1 MRRRTASCST
11 WLRRGR
17 SSPPSPCSSARP
29 LPSSR
34 TRFAAVTRDRSP
46 LRWRLATGGRHERL
60 CRPNAANH
68 RHPDGKSPS
77 WRAPGRLVRMRPRSG
92 AALQA
97 ETDQT
102 ARGER
107 VGHGPSAL
115 GPAAGGAHTGADIGA
130 DHPRLA
136 GGRPMRPPDLGPD
149 AFAFRQERDE
159 AERARAPSTIA
170 TAKPARKVK
179 RVIDPNDSRPKI
191 RLCANDIERIVN
203 ECESALIKA
212 NRGLYQRHGSIV
224 FVDSVPA
231 LAAHGVKVQVQ
242 RISERGEQALQEDFS
257 SAACFEKFDARADDL
272 VLTDPPMRI
281 VGTLLARG
289 GG

>member
-1 MRRRTASCST
+1 
-11 WLRRGR
+11 
-17 SSPPSPCSSARP
+17 
-29 LPSSR
+29 
-34 TRFAAVTRDRSP
+34 
-46 LRWRLATGGRHERL
+46 
-60 CRPNAANH
+60 
-68 RHPDGKSPS
+68 
-77 WRAPGRLVRMRPRSG
+77 
-92 AALQA
+92 
-97 ETDQT
+97 
-102 ARGER
+102 
-107 VGHGPSAL
+107 
-115 GPAAGGAHTGADIGA
+115 
-130 DHPRLA
+130 
-136 GGRPMRPPDLGPD
+136 MRPPDLGPD

-212 NRGLYQRHGSIV
+212 NRGLYQRDGSIV

-272 VLTDPPMRI
+272 VLTDPPMTI
-281 VGTLLARG
+281 VRTLLARRG
-289 GG
+289 RLRLPILSGVINTPTMRADGSILDTPGYDTGTGLLFDPLGVMFPAIKGSPSRDDALAALGKLQDIIRWVPFRGATASFSRALGVPDSLHSPLTTVRALARIHRARPRLWQIETCGHRQRHRHRG